1 VNDHYSKN
9 NPITSNRLLGGI
21 PANEFERFASRLETV
36 ELKFGSSIYELN
48 ATINHVYFP
57 NSGII
62 SLLAA
67 AEESATLEVGV
78 VGMEGMAGLP
88 LFLGVKRSRTK
99 AIVQGKGTAMRMKA
113 ADLERECSNG
123 GSLSMTLR
131 RFTHS
136 MITQISQSAVCF
148 RFHVI
153 EMRLARWLL
162 MTSDRTESNEFPM
175 TQEFLS
181 HMLGVRREAVNRA
194 ALSLQ
199 RRSLIA
205 HGRSN
210 ILIIDRPGLEA
221 AACKCYSIIRD
232 EEKSDPVKMA

>member
-1 VNDHYSKN
+1 
-9 NPITSNRLLGGI
+9 
-21 PANEFERFASRLETV
+21 
-36 ELKFGSSIYELN
+36 
-48 ATINHVYFP
+48 
-57 NSGII
+57 
-62 SLLAA
+62 
-67 AEESATLEVGV
+67 
-78 VGMEGMAGLP
+78 
-88 LFLGVKRSRTK
+88 
-99 AIVQGKGTAMRMKA
+99 MKA
-113 ADLERECSNG
+113 AAFEQACNNG
-123 GSLSMTLR
+123 GALSGELR

-205 HGRSN
+205 HSRSN
-210 ILIIDRPGLEA
+210 ILIIDRLGLEA
-221 AACKCYSIIRD
+221 ASCPCYAIIRA
-232 EEKSDPVKMA
+232 EEVDGK